1 MVMLSP
7 MEPPNEPG
15 FALTRDDVTLTN
27 LLSGASEAWS
37 RDLATWVLAMLLYW
51 LLGFG
56 IPFALNIVWGLLSTI
71 QEANGETSTAF
82 TAVNII
88 VQILL
93 QIVQWVLS
101 AIFTLGLWAMAVRG
115 LHGQPM
121 SVGVLFSQLSKIWK
135 YVLQSFAVA
144 LGAVLILLPL
154 LVIIFLMFVGP
165 VDLDTPMSEIVD
177 DAGVPFAVAS
187 LVLLPFYVYI
197 ATGIAFMQAELEQ
210 TQVPAEKLCFEVT
223 ETAAIT
229 NLSRA
234 MLLMGKLKEQGCHFA
249 LDDFGSGLSSFGYLK
264 TLPVDYLK
272 IDGAFI
278 KDILNDE
285 VDLAMVR
292 SINDVGK
299 VIGKKTIAE
308 FVESEEVLEKLREI
322 GIDYAQG
329 FGVGRPVPLRR

>member
-1 MVMLSP
+1 MELG
-7 MEPPNEPG
+7 EPPPPEPGPIEPRPAEPG
-15 FALTRDDVTLTN
+15 FALTRDNVTLTD
-27 LLSGASEAWS
+27 LLSRASEAWS

-71 QEANGETSTAF
+71 QEANGEASTAF

-93 QIVQWVLS
+93 QVVQWVLS

-177 DAGVPFAVAS
+177 DAGIPFAVAS

-197 ATGIAFMQAELEQ
+197 ATGIAFMQAELAYNDDAGPIE
-210 TQVPAEKLCFEVT
+210 
-223 ETAAIT
+223 AI
-229 NLSRA
+229 LYSWRIARGRRWRIIGIGLLAGLIVGGSA
-234 MLLMGKLKEQGCHFA
+234 MLC
-249 LDDFGSGLSSFGYLK
+249 
-264 TLPVDYLK
+264 
-272 IDGAFI
+272 
-278 KDILNDE
+278 
-285 VDLAMVR
+285 
-292 SINDVGK
+292 
-299 VIGKKTIAE
+299 
-308 FVESEEVLEKLREI
+308 
-322 GIDYAQG
+322 
-329 FGVGRPVPLRR
+329 GVGLLFGAPLATLLFGALYLALRQGADVPRANTGTTLGRQY

>member
-1 MVMLSP
+1 MELG
-7 MEPPNEPG
+7 EPPPSEPGLIEPRPAEPG
-15 FALTRDDVTLTN
+15 FALTRDNVTLTD
-27 LLSGASEAWS
+27 LLSRASEAWS

-71 QEANGETSTAF
+71 QEANGEASTAF

-93 QIVQWVLS
+93 QVVQWVLS

-115 LHGQPM
+115 LCGQPM

-135 YVLQSFAVA
+135 YVLQSLAVA

-177 DAGVPFAVAS
+177 DAGIPFAVAS

-197 ATGIAFMQAELEQ
+197 ATGIAFMQAELAYNDDAGPIE
-210 TQVPAEKLCFEVT
+210 
-223 ETAAIT
+223 AI
-229 NLSRA
+229 LHSWRIARGRRWRIIGIGLLAGLIVMGSA
-234 MLLMGKLKEQGCHFA
+234 MLC
-249 LDDFGSGLSSFGYLK
+249 
-264 TLPVDYLK
+264 
-272 IDGAFI
+272 
-278 KDILNDE
+278 
-285 VDLAMVR
+285 
-292 SINDVGK
+292 
-299 VIGKKTIAE
+299 
-308 FVESEEVLEKLREI
+308 
-322 GIDYAQG
+322 
-329 FGVGRPVPLRR
+329 GVGLLFGAPLATLLFGALYLALRQGADVPPANTGTTLGRQY

>member
-1 MVMLSP
+1 MLATMELP
-7 MEPPNEPG
+7 NEPPPPEPGPIEPRPAEPG
-15 FALTRDDVTLTN
+15 FALTRDNVTLTD
-27 LLSGASEAWS
+27 LLSRASEAWS

-71 QEANGETSTAF
+71 QEANGEASTAF

-197 ATGIAFMQAELEQ
+197 ATGIAFMQAELAYNDDAGPIE
-210 TQVPAEKLCFEVT
+210 
-223 ETAAIT
+223 AI
-229 NLSRA
+229 LYSWRIARGRRWRIIGIGLLAGLIVGGSA
-234 MLLMGKLKEQGCHFA
+234 MLC
-249 LDDFGSGLSSFGYLK
+249 
-264 TLPVDYLK
+264 
-272 IDGAFI
+272 
-278 KDILNDE
+278 
-285 VDLAMVR
+285 
-292 SINDVGK
+292 
-299 VIGKKTIAE
+299 
-308 FVESEEVLEKLREI
+308 
-322 GIDYAQG
+322 
-329 FGVGRPVPLRR
+329 GVGLLFGAPLATLLFGALYLALRQGADVPRANTGTTLGRQY

>member
-1 MVMLSP
+1 
-7 MEPPNEPG
+7 MEPPNEPPALEPGPVEARSPVLG
-15 FALTRDDVTLTN
+15 FALSRDKVTLTD
-27 LLSGASEAWS
+27 LLSKASSAWS

-71 QEANGETSTAF
+71 QEANGEASTAF

-101 AIFTLGLWAMAVRG
+101 AVFTLGLWAMAVRG
-115 LHGQPM
+115 LHRQPM

-177 DAGVPFAVAS
+177 DAGIPFTVAS

-197 ATGIAFMQAELEQ
+197 ATGIAFMQAELAYNDDAGPIE
-210 TQVPAEKLCFEVT
+210 
-223 ETAAIT
+223 AI
-229 NLSRA
+229 LYSWRIARGRRWRIIGIGLLAGLIVGGSA
-234 MLLMGKLKEQGCHFA
+234 MLC
-249 LDDFGSGLSSFGYLK
+249 
-264 TLPVDYLK
+264 
-272 IDGAFI
+272 
-278 KDILNDE
+278 
-285 VDLAMVR
+285 
-292 SINDVGK
+292 
-299 VIGKKTIAE
+299 
-308 FVESEEVLEKLREI
+308 
-322 GIDYAQG
+322 
-329 FGVGRPVPLRR
+329 GVGLLFGAPLATLLFGALYLALRQGADVPRANTGTTLGRQY

>member
-1 MVMLSP
+1 MELG
-7 MEPPNEPG
+7 EPPPPEPGPIEPRPAEPG
-15 FALTRDDVTLTN
+15 FALTRDNVTLTD
-27 LLSGASEAWS
+27 LLSRASEAWS

-71 QEANGETSTAF
+71 QEANGEASTAF

-177 DAGVPFAVAS
+177 DAGIPFTVAS

-197 ATGIAFMQAELEQ
+197 ATGIAFMQAELAYNDDAGPIE
-210 TQVPAEKLCFEVT
+210 
-223 ETAAIT
+223 AI
-229 NLSRA
+229 LYSWRIARGRRWRIIGIGLLAGLIVGGSA
-234 MLLMGKLKEQGCHFA
+234 MLC
-249 LDDFGSGLSSFGYLK
+249 
-264 TLPVDYLK
+264 
-272 IDGAFI
+272 
-278 KDILNDE
+278 
-285 VDLAMVR
+285 
-292 SINDVGK
+292 
-299 VIGKKTIAE
+299 
-308 FVESEEVLEKLREI
+308 
-322 GIDYAQG
+322 
-329 FGVGRPVPLRR
+329 GVGLLFGAPLATLLFGALYLALRQGADVPRANTGTTLGRQY

>member
-1 MVMLSP
+1 
-7 MEPPNEPG
+7 MEPPNEPPPSEPGAIEPRPAEPG
-15 FALTRDDVTLTN
+15 FALTRDNVTLTD
-27 LLSGASEAWS
+27 LLSQASEAWS

-71 QEANGETSTAF
+71 QEANGEASTAF

-93 QIVQWVLS
+93 QVVQWVLS

-144 LGAVLILLPL
+144 LGAALILLPL

-177 DAGVPFAVAS
+177 DAGIPFAVAS

-197 ATGIAFMQAELEQ
+197 ATGIAFMQAELAYNDDAGPIE
-210 TQVPAEKLCFEVT
+210 
-223 ETAAIT
+223 AI
-229 NLSRA
+229 LYSWRIARGRRWRIIGIGLLAGLIVGGSA
-234 MLLMGKLKEQGCHFA
+234 MLC
-249 LDDFGSGLSSFGYLK
+249 
-264 TLPVDYLK
+264 
-272 IDGAFI
+272 
-278 KDILNDE
+278 
-285 VDLAMVR
+285 
-292 SINDVGK
+292 
-299 VIGKKTIAE
+299 
-308 FVESEEVLEKLREI
+308 
-322 GIDYAQG
+322 
-329 FGVGRPVPLRR
+329 GVGLLFGAPLATLLFGALYLALRQGADVPRANTGTTLGRQY

>member
-1 MVMLSP
+1 VELG
-7 MEPPNEPG
+7 EPPPPEPGPIEPRPAEPG
-15 FALTRDDVTLTN
+15 FALTRDDVTLTD
-27 LLSGASEAWS
+27 LLSRASEAWS

-71 QEANGETSTAF
+71 QEANGEASTAF

-93 QIVQWVLS
+93 QVVQWVLS

-135 YVLQSFAVA
+135 YIVQSFAVA

-197 ATGIAFMQAELEQ
+197 ATGIAFMQAELAYNDDAGPIE
-210 TQVPAEKLCFEVT
+210 
-223 ETAAIT
+223 AI
-229 NLSRA
+229 LYSWRIARGRRWRIIGVGLLAGLIVMGSA
-234 MLLMGKLKEQGCHFA
+234 MLCGIGLLFGAPLAALLFGALYLALRQGA
-249 LDDFGSGLSSFGYLK
+249 DVPRANTGT
-264 TLPVDYLK
+264 TL
-272 IDGAFI
+272 
-278 KDILNDE
+278 
-285 VDLAMVR
+285 
-292 SINDVGK
+292 
-299 VIGKKTIAE
+299 
-308 FVESEEVLEKLREI
+308 
-322 GIDYAQG
+322 
-329 FGVGRPVPLRR
+329 GRQY

>member
-1 MVMLSP
+1 
-7 MEPPNEPG
+7 MEPPNEPPPSEPGAIEPRPAEPG
-15 FALTRDDVTLTN
+15 FALTRDNVTLTD
-27 LLSGASEAWS
+27 LLSRASEAWS

-71 QEANGETSTAF
+71 QEANGEASTAF

-154 LVIIFLMFVGP
+154 LVIIFLMFIGP
-165 VDLDTPMSEIVD
+165 VDLDTPMSEIID

-197 ATGIAFMQAELEQ
+197 ATGIAFMQAELAYNDDAGPIE
-210 TQVPAEKLCFEVT
+210 
-223 ETAAIT
+223 AI
-229 NLSRA
+229 LYSWRIARGRRWRIIGIGLLAGLIVMGSA
-234 MLLMGKLKEQGCHFA
+234 MLC
-249 LDDFGSGLSSFGYLK
+249 
-264 TLPVDYLK
+264 
-272 IDGAFI
+272 
-278 KDILNDE
+278 
-285 VDLAMVR
+285 
-292 SINDVGK
+292 
-299 VIGKKTIAE
+299 
-308 FVESEEVLEKLREI
+308 
-322 GIDYAQG
+322 
-329 FGVGRPVPLRR
+329 GVGLLFGAPLATLLFGALYLALRQGADVPRANTGTTLGRQY